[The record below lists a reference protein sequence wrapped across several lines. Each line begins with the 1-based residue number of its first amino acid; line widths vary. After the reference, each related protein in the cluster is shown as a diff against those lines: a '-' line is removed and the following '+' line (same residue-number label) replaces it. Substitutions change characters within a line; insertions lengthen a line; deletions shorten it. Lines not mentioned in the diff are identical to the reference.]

1 MPGERVGKFHGER
14 KDRCDAM
21 SDHILPEA
29 TPIAGGP
36 AAVRR
41 DEHPSRLAENALG
54 LPGVL
59 FCIVTGAAPIAA
71 MLFNVPVT
79 VLGGGF
85 ASPAAF
91 LVATIVLTIFAVGYI
106 EMARAVSAVGGFYSF
121 VSHGFGP
128 IMGMGTAALISLC
141 YVIFTCAV
149 LGVTGYFASTSI
161 NDWFSIDLP
170 AWVYMIVIVV
180 LLSGLAWFHI
190 EVTSKIL
197 GVFLVTELIGL
208 LIFGFAILFSGGEN
222 GLSLSPLNPA
232 EIFDNSAAVKAFGA
246 GAAGIALFGAFWSWV
261 GFEMAPNYAEESKD
275 PHKIAGIAMY
285 TSVIGLGILYIFISW
300 MFVTGWGNQGA
311 ADAVAKQYAGD
322 YASAFYPLTDRYVGS
337 GLTTLFELLIITG
350 SFACCLAF
358 YNTSSRYFFSMGREG
373 ILPRSLGRVHPTHR
387 SPYLASMLVTVLVVL
402 YAGAF
407 TLSDTSTLA
416 ALLKLGTWS
425 PLLGVLGILAIQALV
440 SFAIIR
446 YFLTT
451 GRGNHHRIKT
461 LLAPL
466 VGGVAQIGACYLLIK
481 YRGDL
486 SGAADNWFIK
496 LIPWLVVAIFLSGIV
511 AALYWRSSQPEK
523 YEAIGRFVH
532 EDA

>member
-1 MPGERVGKFHGER
+1 MTEHT
-14 KDRCDAM
+14 
-21 SDHILPEA
+21 LPEA
-29 TPIAGGP
+29 SAVAGGP
-36 AAVRR
+36 AAVRH
-41 DEHPSRLAENALG
+41 DEDQHSGRLAQNALG

-91 LVATIVLTIFAVGYI
+91 LIATVILTIFAVGYI
-106 EMARAVSAVGGFYSF
+106 EMARTVTAAGGFYSF
-121 VSHGFGP
+121 VTHGFGP
-128 IMGMGTAALISLC
+128 IVGMGTAALISLC
-141 YVIFTCAV
+141 YVIFASAV
-149 LGVTGYFASTSI
+149 LGVTGYFASTSV
-161 NDWFSIDLP
+161 NEWFSISIP
-170 AWVYMIVIVV
+170 AWVYMAAIVV
-180 LLSGLAWFHI
+180 IISTLAWFHI
-190 EVTSKIL
+190 ELTSKIL
-197 GVFLVTELIGL
+197 GVFLISELIGL
-208 LIFGFAILFSGGEN
+208 LIFGFAVLFQGGDSGI
-222 GLSLSPLNPA
+222 SMSPLNPF
-232 EIFDNSAAVKAFGA
+232 EIFNNSAAVSAFGA
-246 GAAGIALFGAFWSWV
+246 GAAGVALFGAFWSWV

-275 PHKIAGIAMY
+275 PHRIAGIAMY

-322 YASAFYPLTDRYVGS
+322 LASAFYPLTDRYVGS
-337 GLTTLFELLIITG
+337 ALTTLFEVLIVTG
-350 SFACCLAF
+350 SFACVLAF
-358 YNTSSRYFFSMGREG
+358 YNTASRYFFSMGREG
-373 ILPRSLGRVHPTHR
+373 LLPRALGKVHVTHR
-387 SPYLASMLVTVLVVL
+387 SPYIASMLVSTLIVL

-451 GRGNHHRIKT
+451 GREHHHPIKT
-461 LLAPL
+461 FLAPL
-466 VGGVAQIGACYLLIK
+466 IGGLAQIGACYLLIK

-486 SGAADNWFIK
+486 SGAGDNWFVK
-496 LIPWLVVAIFLSGIV
+496 LIPWFVLAIFISGIV
-511 AALYWRSSQPEK
+511 VALYWRSSNQEK
-523 YEAIGRFVH
+523 YRAIGRFVH

>member
-1 MPGERVGKFHGER
+1 MT
-14 KDRCDAM
+14 
-21 SDHILPEA
+21 DHILPEA
-29 TPIAGGP
+29 SAVAGGP
-36 AAVRR
+36 SAVR
-41 DEHPSRLAENALG
+41 DETHSGRLAENALG

-91 LVATIVLTIFAVGYI
+91 LIATIVLTIFAVGYI
-106 EMARAVSAVGGFYSF
+106 EMARKVTAAGGFYSF
-121 VSHGFGP
+121 VTHGFGP
-128 IMGMGTAALISLC
+128 IVGMGTAALISLC
-141 YVIFTCAV
+141 YVIFCCAV
-149 LGVTGYFASTSI
+149 LGVTGYFASTSF
-161 NDWFSIDLP
+161 NEWFSINIP
-170 AWVYMIVIVV
+170 AWVYMLIIIS
-180 LLSGLAWFHI
+180 LISTLAWFHI
-190 EVTSKIL
+190 ELTSKIL
-197 GVFLVTELIGL
+197 GVFLITELIGL
-208 LIFGFAILFSGGEN
+208 LIFGFAVLVQGGDSGI
-222 GLSLSPLNPA
+222 SMSPLNPF
-232 EIFDNSAAVKAFGA
+232 EIFDNSAAISAFGA
-246 GAAGIALFGAFWSWV
+246 GAAGVALFGAFWSWV

-322 YASAFYPLTDRYVGS
+322 LASAFYPLTDRYVGS
-337 GLTTLFELLIITG
+337 GLTTLFEVLIVTG

-358 YNTSSRYFFSMGREG
+358 YNTASRYFFSMGREG
-373 ILPRSLGRVHPTHR
+373 LLPRALGRVHPTHR
-387 SPYLASMLVTVLVVL
+387 SPYLASMLVTLLVVL

-446 YFLTT
+446 YFLTE
-451 GRGNHHRIKT
+451 GRDSHHPIKT
-461 LLAPL
+461 FVAPL
-466 VGGVAQIGACYLLIK
+466 IGGLAQIGACYLLIK

-486 SGAADNWFIK
+486 SGAAGNWFIK
-496 LIPWLVVAIFLSGIV
+496 LIPWFVLAIFLSGIGV
-511 AALYWRSSQPEK
+511 ALYWRSSNTPK
-523 YEAIGRFVH
+523 YQAIGRFVH

>member
-1 MPGERVGKFHGER
+1 MT
-14 KDRCDAM
+14 
-21 SDHILPEA
+21 DHILPEA
-29 TPIAGGP
+29 SPVAGGP
-36 AAVRR
+36 SAVRHE
-41 DEHPSRLAENALG
+41 EHTGRLAQNALG

-91 LVATIVLTIFAVGYI
+91 LIATVVLTIFAVGYI
-106 EMARAVSAVGGFYSF
+106 EMARTVTAAGGFYSF

-128 IMGMGTAALISLC
+128 IVGMGTAALISLC
-141 YVIFTCAV
+141 YVIFSCAV
-149 LGVTGYFASTSI
+149 LGVTGYFASTSV
-161 NDWFSIDLP
+161 NAWFGADIP
-170 AWVYMIVIVV
+170 AWVYMAAIVV
-180 LLSGLAWFHI
+180 IISALAWFHI
-190 EVTSKIL
+190 ELTSKIL

-208 LIFGFAILFSGGEN
+208 LIFGFAVLFQGGDSGI
-222 GLSLSPLNPA
+222 SLSPLNPA
-232 EIFDNSAAVKAFGA
+232 EIFDNSAAISAFGA
-246 GAAGIALFGAFWSWV
+246 GAAGVALFGAFWSWV

-275 PHKIAGIAMY
+275 PKRIAAIAMY

-300 MFVTGWGNQGA
+300 MFVSGWGNQGA
-311 ADAVAKQYAGD
+311 ADAVASQYAGD
-322 YASAFYPLTDRYVGS
+322 IASAFYPLTDRYVGS
-337 GLTTLFELLIITG
+337 GLTTVFEILIVTG

-358 YNTSSRYFFSMGREG
+358 YNTASRYFFSMGREG
-373 ILPRSLGRVHPTHR
+373 LLPRALGKVHPSHR
-387 SPYLASMLVTVLVVL
+387 SPYLASMLVTVLMVL

-451 GRGNHHRIKT
+451 GRGNHHRVKT

-466 VGGVAQIGACYLLIK
+466 VGGLAQIGACYLLIDN
-481 YRGDL
+481 RGLL
-486 SGAADNWFIK
+486 SGAEDNWFVK
-496 LIPWLVVAIFLSGIV
+496 LIPWFVLAIFLAGIV
-511 AALYWRSSQPEK
+511 VALYWRSSNRPK
-523 YEAIGRFVH
+523 YDAIGRFVH

>member
-1 MPGERVGKFHGER
+1 MT
-14 KDRCDAM
+14 
-21 SDHILPEA
+21 DHILPEA
-29 TPIAGGP
+29 NPIAGGP
-36 AAVRR
+36 SAVRH
-41 DEHPSRLAENALG
+41 DGEHSGRLAQNALG

-71 MLFNVPVT
+71 MLFNVPVA

-85 ASPAAF
+85 AAPAAF

-106 EMARAVSAVGGFYSF
+106 EMARTVTAAGGFYSF
-121 VSHGFGP
+121 VTHGFGP
-128 IMGMGTAALISLC
+128 VAGMGTAALISLC
-141 YVIFTCAV
+141 YVIFCSAV
-149 LGVTGYFASTSI
+149 LGVTGYFASTSV

-170 AWVYMIVIVV
+170 AWVYMAIIVAII
-180 LLSGLAWFHI
+180 SALAWFHI
-190 EVTSKIL
+190 ELTSKIL
-197 GVFLVTELIGL
+197 GVFLITELIGL
-208 LIFGFAILFSGGEN
+208 LIFGFAVLVQGGDS
-222 GLSLSPLNPA
+222 GLSLSPLNPV
-232 EIFDNSAAVKAFGA
+232 EIFDNSAAISAFGA

-275 PHKIAGIAMY
+275 PKRIAAIAMY
-285 TSVIGLGILYIFISW
+285 TSVIGLGILYVFISW

-311 ADAVAKQYAGD
+311 ADAVASQYAGD
-322 YASAFYPLTDRYVGS
+322 IASAFYPLTDRYVGS
-337 GLTTLFELLIITG
+337 GLTTLFEALIVTG

-373 ILPRSLGRVHPTHR
+373 LLPKALGKVHPTHR
-387 SPYLASMLVTVLVVL
+387 SPHLASMLVTVLVVL

-407 TLSDTSTLA
+407 TLADTSTLA

-446 YFLTT
+446 YFLTE
-451 GRGNHHRIKT
+451 GRAGRHWWKT

-466 VGGVAQIGACYLLIK
+466 IGGLAQIFACYLLISN
-481 YRGDL
+481 RGDL
-486 SGAADNWFIK
+486 SGAGDNWFVK
-496 LIPWLVVAIFLSGIV
+496 LIPWFVLAIFIVGIGL
-511 AALYWRSSQPEK
+511 ALYWRSSNRPK
-523 YEAIGRFVH
+523 YDAIGRFVH